1 MAKRHLVVAC
11 RARGGC
17 DYAFRIDRVNG
28 DAFVAPSDATAACP
42 DAVIDDSF
50 DDGNECAPWGT
61 PYENVGAQLR
71 EGANGLTVTP
81 ANIATSSAGCTSAN
95 SLPFGD
101 GGMSVEVSSV
111 LIGAEGEYTQ
121 LQLFDEVNA
130 VIGVVSEK
138 LIVVDSEQ
146 DAIVHS
152 VDYDPVAMRWWRPSP
167 EHAPDRGP
175 RRDLAR
181 RRDLEARDRHAA
193 RDAPL
198 DRADQPDRGRR
209 RHAGHVRQR
218 LDVSPPDRLPV
229 AIPKPFGSTRRSP
242 SSRRFAAGCR

>member
-11 RARGGC
+11 LALSGC

-111 LIGAEGEYTQ
+111 LTGAEGEYTQ

-152 VDYDPVAMRWWRPSP
+152 VDYDPVAMRWWRLRP
-167 EHAPDRGP
+167 
-175 RRDLAR
+175 
-181 RRDLEARDRHAA
+181 
-193 RDAPL
+193 
-198 DRADQPDRGRR
+198 
-209 RHAGHVRQR
+209 
-218 LDVSPPDRLPV
+218 
-229 AIPKPFGSTRRSP
+229 STRPTEVLAETSP
-242 SSRRFAAGCR
+242 DGETWRLEIAMPRATLPSTAPINLIAGVGDTQVTFANVSTFRHLIVCP